1 MISKYTKVINMV
13 KIQLLAKNF
22 TFMPPS
28 FMKFSSIFTLMERLG
43 IISFLKLKT
52 ELIIQPLNYK
62 YRLGFFD
69 IKFFNYK
76 RQSLSIKFKYL
87 SRLMN
92 KNPAIIF
99 LLSSDR
105 GVLTN
110 KYILGNK
117 SGGILINL
125 FY

>member
-1 MISKYTKVINMV
+1 MV

-22 TFMPPS
+22 TFMPTS
-28 FMKFSSIFTLMERLG
+28 FMKYKDIFVLMERLG

-52 ELIIQPLNYK
+52 ELIVQPINYK
-62 YRLGFFD
+62 YRLGFFN
-69 IKFFNYK
+69 IRFFNYK
-76 RQSLSIKFKYL
+76 RQSLYMKFKYL

-105 GVLTN
+105 GILTN
-110 KYILGNK
+110 KYILENK
-117 SGGILINL
+117 SGGIMMNL